1 MSRLPRLRPAVERL
15 RAYSPPKEGRAG
27 LRLDFNENTV
37 GCPPRV
43 LEVLREITGEDLARY
58 PEYARGEA
66 AIAQAFGHTPATMTL
81 TNGVDD
87 AILLAVQCF
96 VDAGDEMVIVEPT
109 FSIYRFYAELA
120 CAQISPVRWRER
132 EITSGVRRFEL
143 DSSALRAAITPRT
156 RLVVIASPNNP
167 TGHLTPPA
175 ALLDWVRAAPQTA
188 FLVDEAY
195 ADFVAAGY
203 RGLLD
208 AVREFPNLLVARTF
222 SKSYGLAGLRLGSL
236 FAHPE
241 LMPALRKAHSP
252 YNVNTLAIRCA
263 LAALQ
268 EQAWLEDYRRQAR
281 DSRAHIQAVLSAAGI
296 SYWQSEANFVLFAA
310 GDRADAILTGL
321 RRQGILIRDRRGDYP
336 GALRITCG
344 TRDQTERAL
353 AALLEFWK

>member
-1 MSRLPRLRPAVERL
+1 MSLLPRLRPAVERL
-15 RAYSPPKEGRAG
+15 RAYNPPKEGRAG
-27 LRLDFNENTV
+27 LRLDFNENTI

-58 PEYARGEA
+58 PEYAQGED

-96 VDAGDEMVIVEPT
+96 VDSGDEMIIVEPT
-109 FSIYRFYAELA
+109 FTIYRFYGELTGA
-120 CAQISPVRWRER
+120 HLMPVRWRER
-132 EITSGVRRFEL
+132 EITSRVRRFEL
-143 DSSALRAAITPRT
+143 DSSALRAALTPQT
-156 RLVVIASPNNP
+156 RLVIIASPNNP

-175 ALLDWVRAAPQTA
+175 ELLDWVRAAPQTA

-195 ADFVAAGY
+195 ADFVAPGY

-208 AVREFPNLLVARTF
+208 AVRTLPNLLVARTF

-241 LMPALRKAHSP
+241 LMPVLRKAHSP

-263 LAALQ
+263 LAALRDQ
-268 EQAWLEDYRRQAR
+268 DWLEDYRRQIRA
-281 DSRAHIQAVLSAAGI
+281 SREHIQSVLAVAGI
-296 SYWQSEANFVLFAA
+296 AYWQSEANFVLFEA
-310 GDRADAILTGL
+310 GERADSILSGL

-344 TRDQTERAL
+344 TQEQTERAL
-353 AALLEFWK
+353 AALLEFWT

>member
-1 MSRLPRLRPAVERL
+1 MNQLPRLRPAVERL
-15 RAYSPPKEGRAG
+15 RAYSPPKEGRIG
-27 LRLDFNENTV
+27 LRLDFNENTI

-43 LEVLREITGEDLARY
+43 LEVLRAITGEDLARY
-58 PEYARGEA
+58 PEYAQGEA

-96 VDAGDEMVIVEPT
+96 VDAGDEMIIVEPT
-109 FSIYRFYAELA
+109 FTIYRFYGELA
-120 CAQISPVRWRER
+120 GARLTQVRWRER
-132 EITSGVRRFEL
+132 EITAGIRRFEL
-143 DSSALRAAITPRT
+143 DSNALRAAITPRT
-156 RLVVIASPNNP
+156 RLVIIASPNNP

-175 ALLDWVRAAPQTA
+175 ELLEYVRAAPQTA

-195 ADFVAAGY
+195 ADFVAADY

-208 AVREFPNLLVARTF
+208 AVRELPNLLVARTF

-241 LMPALRKAHSP
+241 LMPVLRKAHSP

-263 LAALQ
+263 LAAFE
-268 EQAWLEDYRRQAR
+268 EQNWLEDYRRQTR
-281 DSRAHIQAVLSAAGI
+281 ESRAHIQTVLALAGI
-296 SYWQSEANFVLFAA
+296 SFWQSDANFVLFEA
-310 GDRADAILTGL
+310 GKRAENVLTGL
-321 RRQGILIRDRRGDYP
+321 RQQGILIRDRRGDYP

-344 TRDQTERAL
+344 TCGQTERAL
-353 AALLEFWK
+353 AALLEFWN